1 MERSSNIV
9 SRTVKLMWRWAVS
22 RVVGQKEYKK
32 DEYGWVT
39 VTKSNFDDVVM
50 KNNKDVLIVFYTVSN
65 IPVLL
70 LMNRVK

>member
-1 MERSSNIV
+1 
-9 SRTVKLMWRWAVS
+9 MWRWAVS